1 MWEEIFEDA
10 ENETFKRAMS
20 AHKPKLNNGI
30 IRIIHFIKSDYNLCD
45 PDKNWMRKFV
55 PNIVDE
61 IEKVEAQKLLN
72 AAEYKS
78 NKIDVFMK
86 KILGNFPT
94 SEAAV
99 ERGFSKHKAIHG
111 KFRANLEESLVEK
124 ILFVRENKMFNTPDE
139 KPTDEV
145 DEMLDFDDCE
155 L

>member
-1 MWEEIFEDA
+1 MSVEYDKLFLLDKINNRAECRNCDTVYSFERGS
-10 ENETFKRAMS
+10 TGYSTLK
-20 AHKPKLNNGI
+20 
-30 IRIIHFIKSDYNLCD
+30 
-45 PDKNWMRKFV
+45 
-55 PNIVDE
+55 
-61 IEKVEAQKLLN
+61 N

>member
-1 MWEEIFEDA
+1 MWETKPCPWNTTSSFFLTKLTTGRNAATVTLYIRL
-10 ENETFKRAMS
+10 NVGLRVTLPSS
-20 AHKPKLNNGI
+20 ATQAP
-30 IRIIHFIKSDYNLCD
+30 
-45 PDKNWMRKFV
+45 
-55 PNIVDE
+55 